1 MATSKISLDE
11 GTTTNTATNTITEDE
26 VTKHLPRSVL
36 NTSAGVETG
45 TAASPIEVSL
55 ANTAANA
62 TAILVDG
69 SDVTQPI
76 SGTIT
81 ANAGTGTFSA
91 NVTVLNPTS
100 TVTANAGTGTFTAHI
115 TSWPGIVGTVA
126 DNATTPGAPVM
137 VGGKAVAVD
146 GTDPTAVSED
156 DVAILRTDLN
166 RRLLVS
172 DIHPGFGTFTAT
184 YTAAMTDAE
193 LVAAPG
199 EGLSLH
205 VTDIVISNGATA
217 GSVSWVSASEV
228 IGIADLNNVAITS
241 PATNQGIIYN
251 GTSWVNGN
259 GVASSCTGNAA
270 TATLATTATNIAGG
284 SNGTIPYQSASGT
297 TAMLS
302 AGTSGQ
308 VLQSNGAAAPTWVTP
323 AGGAGAFI
331 AFGST
336 GGF

>member
-217 GSVSWVSASEV
+217 GSVVIEEDTASAKTAKVQSLFLA
-228 IGIADLNNVAITS
+228 INGGASISLKTPIRLTANKNLGITS
-241 PATNQGIIYN
+241 ATV
-251 GTSWVNGN
+251 TTHSVLVN
-259 GVASSCTGNAA
+259 
-270 TATLATTATNIAGG
+270 
-284 SNGTIPYQSASGT
+284 Y
-297 TAMLS
+297 
-302 AGTSGQ
+302 
-308 VLQSNGAAAPTWVTP
+308 
-323 AGGAGAFI
+323 FI
-331 AFGST
+331 AP
-336 GGF
+336 